1 MGYLLLSTAKM
12 KTMSASEWHKKK
24 LYMFNKITM
33 SSQIISNI
41 STVLKRVLGPSRQQ

>member
-1 MGYLLLSTAKM
+1 M

-33 SSQIISNI
+33 SFAEPNYFKYFYSFEKS
-41 STVLKRVLGPSRQQ
+41 LGAKQAAIMLRRL